1 MIFLNKD
8 SVNIRFLYYGK
19 MLKYI
24 SFGLCILS
32 LTSCSEKQ
40 LNNKSPNI
48 LVFIADD
55 MSYPH
60 TSSYGCKWINTPG
73 FDEVASEGILFNNAF
88 TPNAKSAPSR
98 ACLLTGKY
106 SWQLEDAG
114 NHTTNWPEG
123 KYPTFMEVLSDNGYY
138 AAYTGKGWAPGNP
151 GKINGKDRPLTGIK
165 YDGYMCKVP
174 AKYISNEDYAENFR
188 YFIKNK
194 PKDKPWVFWLGTKEP
209 HRPYEFMAGLKYGAD
224 PYSVNDVPKYLPDN
238 NVVRTDFTDYAF
250 EIEYLDSHLHKVLD
264 ILEDSGE
271 LDNTVVIVT
280 ADNGM
285 PFPRAKGNQYNS
297 AVHLPLAIMWK
308 NGIINPGRK
317 ENSYV
322 SFIDIA
328 PTIYELCGV
337 ENYHEFTSGKEISDI
352 FYKTYDK
359 NRDWIVLGQER
370 HDYGRP
376 KNQGY
381 PIRSI
386 IEDGFLYINNLKP
399 YLWPAGNPETG
410 YLNTDGSP
418 SKTEILN
425 MRRNGVDEH
434 LWDLSFGK
442 RGAEELYNIVDN
454 PDCINNLAEN
464 DKYRN
469 IKKNMRS
476 KLYKEL
482 QRTNDPRLGDY
493 GDIFDEYPFYKES
506 SKDYYE
512 RYISGEIK
520 EYQTNW
526 VNPSDYEDNII
537 E

>member
-1 MIFLNKD
+1 MKRNETL
-8 SVNIRFLYYGK
+8 
-19 MLKYI
+19 MLL
-24 SFGLCILS
+24 SAGLACI
-32 LTSCSEKQ
+32 TSEVGNCKQIEEK
-40 LNNKSPNI
+40 PNI
-48 LVFIADD
+48 LIFIADD

-60 TSSYGCKWINTPG
+60 TSSYGCDWISTPG
-73 FDEVASEGILFNNAF
+73 FDRIASEGILFNNAF

-98 ACLLTGKY
+98 ACLLTGRY

-114 NHTTNWPEG
+114 NHITNWPEG

-151 GKINGKDRPLTGIK
+151 GSINGKPRLLTGIPYEK
-165 YDGYMCKVP
+165 FKCDVP
-174 AKYISNEDYAENFR
+174 TKCINRSDYTENFKD
-188 YFIKNK
+188 FIKNK
-194 PKDKPWVFWLGTKEP
+194 PKDKPWAFWIGTHEP
-209 HRPYEFMAGLKYGAD
+209 HRPYEYGSGHKNGINYNYVD
-224 PYSVNDVPKYLPDN
+224 DIPKYLPDN
-238 NVVRTDFTDYAF
+238 EIVKNDFADYAF
-250 EIEYLDSHLHKVLD
+250 EIEYLDSHLMNVID
-264 ILEDSGE
+264 ILEENGE
-271 LDNTVVIVT
+271 LDNTLIVVT

-285 PFPRAKGNQYNS
+285 PFPRAKGYQYNTS
-297 AVHLPLAIMWK
+297 VHIPMAMMWRK
-308 NGIINPGRK
+308 GIKGSGRI
-317 ENSYV
+317 EDNYI

-328 PTIYELCGV
+328 PTILKVCDISD
-337 ENYHEFTSGKEISDI
+337 TRMQMSGKEMTDI
-352 FYKTYDK
+352 FTEKYDK
-359 NRDWIVLGQER
+359 KRDCIVLGQER

-376 KNQGY
+376 RNQGY

-386 IEDGFLYINNLKP
+386 IEGDFLYINNLKP
-399 YLWPAGNPETG
+399 DLWPAGNPETG

-418 SKTEILN
+418 TKTEILN
-425 MRRNGVDEH
+425 MRRKSIDKYFWNM
-434 LWDLSFGK
+434 SFGK
-442 RGAEELYNIVDN
+442 RPQEELYNIIDD

-482 QRTNDPRLGDY
+482 ERTDDPRLGEN
-493 GDIFDEYPFYKES
+493 GDIFDSYRFDKKNKENF
-506 SKDYYE
+506 YE